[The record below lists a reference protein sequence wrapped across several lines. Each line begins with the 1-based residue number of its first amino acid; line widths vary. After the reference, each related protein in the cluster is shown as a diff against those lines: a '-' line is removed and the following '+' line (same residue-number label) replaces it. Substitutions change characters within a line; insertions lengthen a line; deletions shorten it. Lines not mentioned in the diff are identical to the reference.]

1 MKCRVI
7 LAWVVKT
14 EVHDRMIFIA
24 FWWMWHY
31 AANVRSGIDVWFLK
45 RSMAWLSYMNR
56 SQEKYKCRKILLTY
70 ESFWRSFACNRLPGI
85 RCNLQNSY
93 RSVNKRTHQRIQ
105 RTPKPRFTMN
115 EKPAFDGFV
124 ISVVGTIHSRLDG
137 GLCIVHNQT
146 PYISAQ
152 LWHAL
157 KLAARYNVFV
167 CTARDTYTYICTTS
181 LEYIRR
187 TLFDH
192 QTGYMATVL
201 DVVDI

>member
-1 MKCRVI
+1 MKCGVI

-24 FWWMWHY
+24 FGWMWHY

-45 RSMAWLSYMNR
+45 RSMAWLLYMNR
-56 SQEKYKCRKILLTY
+56 SQEKYKCSKILLTY

-85 RCNLQNSY
+85 RCNLHSKLLSECKQTY
-93 RSVNKRTHQRIQ
+93 
-105 RTPKPRFTMN
+105 TPKNTKNVKTTFHN
-115 EKPAFDGFV
+115 EWEAGFV

-192 QTGYMATVL
+192 QTGYMATVP